1 MLIVSSEEL
10 GVPVTVHQTILPLI
24 HCFGKGLCSDG
35 IDVLVRIGG
44 LLGENFVARQ
54 ILPLLRNVVNS
65 CVDASYMTKPEP
77 MQIWSSLALMDC
89 LMTLDGLL
97 AVLPTEVV
105 LKELIEDGSCLHV
118 IVLMQTSLDT
128 AVLQVEGIEG
138 IMAAYG
144 SALRNVA
151 LAGPTLF
158 GQVINTAA
166 EIAGRSLSQD
176 SSKYFVLLI
185 ITDGVLTDLQETKD
199 ALVMASDLP
208 LSILIVGVGGV
219 DFKQMEKFSPMFG
232 VV

>member
-1 MLIVSSEEL
+1 M
-10 GVPVTVHQTILPLI
+10 
-24 HCFGKGLCSDG
+24 
-35 IDVLVRIGG
+35 
-44 LLGENFVARQ
+44 
-54 ILPLLRNVVNS
+54 VNS
-65 CVDASYMTKPEP
+65 VFF
-77 MQIWSSLALMDC
+77 
-89 LMTLDGLL
+89 
-97 AVLPTEVV
+97 
-105 LKELIEDGSCLHV
+105 
-118 IVLMQTSLDT
+118 
-128 AVLQVEGIEG
+128 LQVEGIEG

-208 LSILIVGVGGV
+208 LSILIVGVGGA
-219 DFKQMEKFSPMFG
+219 DFKQMEILDADNGHQLESSTGRIATRDIVQFVPMRDVHGEFLLNLIYYFKVCRIFWFRVLATFG
-232 VV
+232 QDTY

>member
-1 MLIVSSEEL
+1 
-10 GVPVTVHQTILPLI
+10 
-24 HCFGKGLCSDG
+24 
-35 IDVLVRIGG
+35 
-44 LLGENFVARQ
+44 
-54 ILPLLRNVVNS
+54 
-65 CVDASYMTKPEP
+65 MTKPEP

-208 LSILIVGVGGV
+208 LSILIVGVGGA